1 MSSPILKD
9 SGLEASTQIASELM
23 EQIQSIVN
31 QAWTIDT
38 TLGGGSLQGTPNNLE
53 YDYEIT
59 YSDSGTIVPGVPAVT
74 ITPSFYTPAVVTPA
88 VPGYGTLNLCG
99 PWSKCTSEIP
109 GSPAITV
116 TPGFTT
122 PAVITPAIPAL
133 TGGYSTELDISAQVV
148 GISQAL
154 EPLFSSIT
162 FESGSMGTPDSS
174 GLANETVT
182 YNLDQKFAGTALQI
196 SGRAA
201 FDDLT
206 VDIAGVDTNFGNIST
221 GTMDMSGV
229 PDVPIKFDAVV
240 VIPSYNDASKILNTV
255 DGVGYSLFPQTN
267 QVSIDNFEISTG
279 VTAMAD
285 FIDDYL
291 LDYLTDFWNATIV
304 PMFTAVGADAPTAP
318 SQTLSDDI
326 NNSASSLQKTVNTE
340 GESAVNSILK
350 SSLSTIQPY
359 VQALT
364 ASVWDYST
372 YPIFPG
378 GNFSE
383 SIMTN
388 GLFSGVDA
396 SQSKFTNA
404 NLSNSDFSGS
414 NLTGADFTGANLSGA
429 NFSGATGAPTASL
442 QKARK
447 SQSAYLKS
455 SEDAD
460 TSLESSDG
468 DDANFKNAV
477 LFGAKFQGSN
487 GFNLNGAFYNK
498 STKLGGHSKNELN
511 KFSAPIFVASNKKLL
526 DTYGLDFKAA
536 AGHFISDITCEGKSN
551 KDGIRTDVVN
561 GDLDLNSFN
570 AKKYSKILSD
580 KQSDKLTNYKG
591 GEVGKKELLAIHKIV
606 SSTDWSDADSA
617 EYLTANSKLIKKL
630 GGSDKAMNKA
640 KNHYLNNGIF
650 KDHSLNAQTS
660 DYYAY
665 VQNYPGSVRDSGGT
679 IDEASIAYNYVTS
692 GYDQGQTF

>member
-1 MSSPILKD
+1 MVSPILKN
-9 SGLEASTQIASELM
+9 SALESSTQIASELM

-38 TLGGGSLQGTPNNLE
+38 TIGGGTLQGTPNNLE

-59 YSDSGTIVPGVPAVT
+59 YSDSGTIVPGVPALTV
-74 ITPSFYTPAVVTPA
+74 TPSFYTPAVVIPA
-88 VPGYGTLNLCG
+88 VPGCCTTNLCS

-109 GSPAITV
+109 GTPAITT

-162 FESGSMGTPDSS
+162 FKSGSMDSPDSS

-229 PDVPIKFDAVV
+229 PDVPIEFDAVV
-240 VIPSYNDASKILNTV
+240 VIPSYNDVSDILNTV

-267 QVSIDNFEISTG
+267 KVSINNLEISTG

-291 LDYLTDFWNATIV
+291 LDYLTDFWNASVV
-304 PMFTAVGADAPTAP
+304 PLYTAVGADAPTAP
-318 SQTLSDDI
+318 SQTLSNDI
-326 NNSASSLQKTVNTE
+326 NNNASSLQKTVNSE

-364 ASVWDYST
+364 AAVWDYST
-372 YPIFPG
+372 YPIFSG

-396 SQSKFTNA
+396 SEAKFTNA
-404 NLSNSDFSGS
+404 DLSNSDFSGS
-414 NLTGADFTGANLSGA
+414 NLTGSDFTGANLSGA
-429 NFSGATGAPTASL
+429 NFSGATGAPTAGL

-447 SQSAYLKS
+447 SESASLRS
-455 SEDAD
+455 PADAA

-468 DDANFKNAV
+468 DGANFNNAV
-477 LFGAKFQGSN
+477 LFGAKFKGSN
-487 GFNLNGAFYNK
+487 GFNLNGAFYDK

-511 KFSAPIFVASNKKLL
+511 KFSAPIFVASNEKLL

-536 AGHFISDITCEGKSN
+536 AGHFIRDITCEGKSN

-561 GDLDLNSFN
+561 GDLNLNSFN
-570 AKKYSKILSD
+570 AKKYSKTLSD
-580 KQSDKLTNYKG
+580 KQADKLTNYKG
-591 GEVGKKELLAIHKIV
+591 GEVGKKELLAIHKIA

-617 EYLTANSKLIKKL
+617 EYLTANSKLIKRL
-630 GGSDKAMNKA
+630 GGSDKAINKA
-640 KNHYLNNGIF
+640 KNHYLNSGIF
-650 KDHSLNAQTS
+650 EDLSLSAQTS
-660 DYYAY
+660 DYNAY
-665 VQNYPGSVRDSGGT
+665 VQNFPGSVRDSGGT
-679 IDEASIAYNYVTS
+679 MDEASLAYNFVTS